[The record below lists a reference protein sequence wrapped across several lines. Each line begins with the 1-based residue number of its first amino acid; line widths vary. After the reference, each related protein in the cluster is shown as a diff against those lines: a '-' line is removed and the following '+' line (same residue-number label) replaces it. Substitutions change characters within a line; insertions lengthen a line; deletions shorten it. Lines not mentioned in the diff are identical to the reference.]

1 MTASGRA
8 KKTFK
13 VFEDAVKW
21 AHKMNKNPKT
31 IWSQR
36 AYKCKKCLRFHTGK
50 DPHNKLLTHKED
62 IYKNNMG
69 IYIKKKSNQLLGK

>member
-1 MTASGRA
+1 MAEFRQCMTSAGRA

-13 VFEDAVKW
+13 VFEDAVSW

-50 DPHNKLLTHKED
+50 DPHNKLLSHKTN
-62 IYKNNMG
+62 IYNRNETENK
-69 IYIKKKSNQLLGK
+69 